1 MGSKN
6 FIQFYREKA
15 GYTQATLAN
24 LIGVSIKTVS
34 RYESGLREPR
44 TSEFQRL
51 CSALGTTEAALL
63 NGPSAKEMIVRIL
76 IKESLDEMEV
86 IDLSKDAPYMENV
99 TLTPNK
105 SSVLVVFDDDK
116 TIDDAIEA
124 IREKKE
130 KIERARAD
138 LFGTKDNAA

>member
-1 MGSKN
+1 M
-6 FIQFYREKA
+6 
-15 GYTQATLAN
+15 
-24 LIGVSIKTVS
+24 
-34 RYESGLREPR
+34 
-44 TSEFQRL
+44 
-51 CSALGTTEAALL
+51 
-63 NGPSAKEMIVRIL
+63 
-76 IKESLDEMEV
+76 
-86 IDLSKDAPYMENV
+86 SKDAPYMENV